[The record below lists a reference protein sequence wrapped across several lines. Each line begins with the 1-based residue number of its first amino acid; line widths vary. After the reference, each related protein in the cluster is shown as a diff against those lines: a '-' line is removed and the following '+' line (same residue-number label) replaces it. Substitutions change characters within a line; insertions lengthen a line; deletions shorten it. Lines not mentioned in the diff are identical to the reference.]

1 VALGAKLELK
11 GPQGAREVP
20 LEAFFVPPEVNVLR
34 ENALGEGEMITEIRV
49 PAPGASASSAYTKQG
64 EKESFDWPIAEVA
77 VALELSGGACSK
89 ASIVLGAAAPVPHR
103 AKAAE
108 AALTGKPVS
117 EESARAAAKAA
128 VAGATP
134 LAENGYKVPVFEA
147 IVRRAI
153 LAAASAAGG
162 ERRAP

>member
-1 VALGAKLELK
+1 VA
-11 GPQGAREVP
+11 
-20 LEAFFVPPEVNVLR
+20 PEVDVLR
-34 ENALGEGEMITEIRV
+34 ENALGEREIITAIRA
-49 PAPGASASSAYTKQG
+49 PEPKPGAGSAYIKQG

-162 ERRAP
+162 GERRAP